1 MKALPLALL
10 FDWGDWC
17 SKRGQQNTH
26 CSVILPLP
34 QLLRPISKT
43 CQGEACVDRLF
54 GFISLKTHHAMLG
67 QSPAS
72 ELGIKEEMKFKH
84 KCNNKNQH
92 KASLRTERE
101 ITWSEGGTL
110 PLSYFLIPF
119 QIIFPSSSPL
129 PGASRSMQHSHEEQ
143 PSDSPTLPRDQLHPG
158 HTCRLPRETRF
169 LEGLMVREAQVA
181 ANRRLWLIICS
192 HLMGEE
198 NKPIFFVPVLLF
210 LLFRDC
216 HYQSGTTSPVT
227 SCCFWNGREGGA
239 RGCAWQLRLI
249 SQAAGR
255 RRWP

>member
-1 MKALPLALL
+1 
-10 FDWGDWC
+10 
-17 SKRGQQNTH
+17 
-26 CSVILPLP
+26 
-34 QLLRPISKT
+34 
-43 CQGEACVDRLF
+43 
-54 GFISLKTHHAMLG
+54 MLG

-72 ELGIKEEMKFKH
+72 ELGIKEEIKFKH

-158 HTCRLPRETRF
+158 YTCRLPRETRF

-198 NKPIFFVPVLLF
+198 NKPFFFVPVLLF

-216 HYQSGTTSPVT
+216 HYQSGTPSLLLVASGVGEKMGQGGVLGNSDSSLRQQDEEDGLEEVTKTANSSHEPVGVKVGVSIHHT
-227 SCCFWNGREGGA
+227 FCDVCLMRRKERLSERSWETT
-239 RGCAWQLRLI
+239 WHLHPKEQLNV
-249 SQAAGR
+249 AA
-255 RRWP
+255 